1 MKTLFQKFFLS
12 LPLGARLLVLL
23 YAVGFPLSLAGHHT
37 HTVELYDWL
46 ALWPALVWKG
56 EVWCVLTYAFLP
68 NGPVDWVVSLF
79 WLATLVAIIGRNWSS
94 RELLGYCLLTT
105 VVGALV
111 VLGADPRMQGGVV
124 GNGAMIFALLA
135 AWYRLYGRERLI
147 LLGIGELSVRQAA
160 ILVALVEVLISW
172 FCLGWFVTLA
182 MMSGGVAGWLYLVF
196 RGKHDLNRRSR
207 VVDSERIARLEL

>member
-23 YAVGFPLSLAGHHT
+23 YAVGFPLSLVGHHT

-135 AWYRLYGRERLI
+135 P
-147 LLGIGELSVRQAA
+147 GIGSMAVN
-160 ILVALVEVLISW
+160 ALFFS
-172 FCLGWFVTLA
+172 A
-182 MMSGGVAGWLYLVF
+182 SGNCRFARRRFWWRWWKSSF
-196 RGKHDLNRRSR
+196 RGSAWDGL
-207 VVDSERIARLEL
+207 